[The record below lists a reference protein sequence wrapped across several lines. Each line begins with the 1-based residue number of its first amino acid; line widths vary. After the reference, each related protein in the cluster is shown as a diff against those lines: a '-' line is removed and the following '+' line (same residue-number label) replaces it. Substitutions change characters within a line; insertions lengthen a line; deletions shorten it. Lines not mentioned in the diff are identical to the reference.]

1 MHIASLRIEL
11 EITNGIT
18 LKDKRQVLRSLL
30 DRVRSRFNVSAAE
43 VDQNDSPRY
52 ATLAMVGVANDPSFL
67 DRMMAKVADLVE
79 AEPRAAVLARDLEF
93 L

>member
-1 MHIASLRIEL
+1 MHIASLHIEL

-18 LKDKRQVLRSLL
+18 LKDKRQVVRSLL

-43 VDQNDSPRY
+43 VAQNDSPRY
-52 ATLAMVGVANDPSFL
+52 GTLAVVGVANDPSFL
-67 DRMMAKVADLVE
+67 DRMMAKVADLIE
-79 AEPRAAVLARDLEF
+79 AEPRATVLTRDLEF